1 MGVLKDVMRS
11 EIIED
16 MSEGVMLLGLNGV
29 IEYINPAA
37 ERILDI
43 PSDGCANKKLGEV
56 FFEHQEN
63 EGFVQLILDAVYDTE
78 NKHASL
84 VPFSTDSR
92 TRHLRVQ
99 TSYLT
104 MGAKKAGVIVVLD
117 DLTELAELKIEYTE
131 KIARMLDSF
140 VQALATAI
148 EERSN
153 YNANHTLNM
162 VRMATAFMNWLDETH
177 QAWHFDDIKR
187 RAFLMS
193 VWMHDVGKSG
203 VWTLAPTF
211 LSITTTILA
220 VVMFVVADTSHMD
233 AASGL
238 LIALVYLLI

>member
-84 VPFSTDSR
+84 VPFSW
-92 TRHLRVQ
+92 
-99 TSYLT
+99 
-104 MGAKKAGVIVVLD
+104 
-117 DLTELAELKIEYTE
+117 
-131 KIARMLDSF
+131 AR
-140 VQALATAI
+140 
-148 EERSN
+148 
-153 YNANHTLNM
+153 
-162 VRMATAFMNWLDETH
+162 
-177 QAWHFDDIKR
+177 KR
-187 RAFLMS
+187 PA
-193 VWMHDVGKSG
+193 
-203 VWTLAPTF
+203 
-211 LSITTTILA
+211 
-220 VVMFVVADTSHMD
+220 
-233 AASGL
+233 
-238 LIALVYLLI
+238 